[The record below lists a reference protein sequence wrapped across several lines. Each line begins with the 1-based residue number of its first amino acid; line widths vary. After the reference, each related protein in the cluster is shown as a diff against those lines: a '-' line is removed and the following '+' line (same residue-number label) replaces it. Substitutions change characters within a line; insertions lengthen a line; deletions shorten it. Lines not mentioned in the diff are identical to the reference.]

1 MSGDSPPS
9 PSVEVFISYAS
20 HDAAVADA
28 VVEILER
35 HGIACWIAPRDV
47 VPGSLYADEIVGAI
61 NDAKVVVLVLSEHSL
76 ASPHVGKEIERA
88 SSKRRR
94 IISFHIDSA
103 PLTRAFE
110 YFLSESQWIDAGNG
124 GIEAAA
130 AKLVVGVRRH
140 LDPATVN
147 DARHPQP
154 TVSLK
159 RTSVRR
165 RSVVMVG
172 AAAVLAVAF
181 TLVIERI
188 RQSTH
193 EAPLR
198 PAAPAVQ
205 APEIP
210 ATPVIPEKS
219 VAVLPFVDMS
229 ERKDQEYFSDG
240 LSEELID
247 LLAKI
252 PDLRVPARTS
262 SFYFKGRQTTIGEIA
277 KALSVAHVLEGSVRK
292 SGNTLRVTAQLIR
305 VDNGYHVWSQ
315 TFDRKLDDVFK
326 VQDEIAASVVQTLK
340 VTLLSQPLA
349 QPARTRNTT
358 AYNSYL
364 QGRFFASHNNRDA
377 YARAIPLFEQAVR
390 EDPTY
395 ALGWAGL
402 ARVVARSAD
411 HGWIPLASGYDRAR
425 AAAAKSLQLDPN
437 LVEGHAM
444 TAYIKSNYDWDWEGD
459 KKEVDIA
466 LAGDPTNVDALLVRA
481 QLAFALGQTDDA
493 IRTYQEVLVHDP
505 LSTDALRYLA
515 WQLLYAGRLTESETV
530 SRRLIELDPAHGSAL
545 DQLGHIYLAR
555 GDARTALT
563 LIEQESDEYW
573 RTMSLPIVYRA
584 LGREADS
591 VQALRSVEAKYGD
604 QGPYQIAEVHAYRG
618 EVDAA
623 FEWLERAIVERDGGL
638 TWIKVD
644 NLVANLRSDP
654 RYKTILRKMN
664 LPE

>member
-20 HDAAVADA
+20 HDAAVANA

-47 VPGSLYADEIVGAI
+47 VPGSLYADAIVGAI
-61 NDAKVVVLVLSEHSL
+61 NDAKVVVLVLSEQSL

-88 SSKRRR
+88 SSKRRG
-94 IISFHIDSA
+94 IIALHIDSA

-110 YFLSESQWIDAGNG
+110 YFLSESQWIDVGNA
-124 GIEAAA
+124 GIEAAGS
-130 AKLVVGVRRH
+130 KLVLGVRRQ
-140 LDPATVN
+140 LDPATAN
-147 DARHPQP
+147 EAHHPQP
-154 TVSLK
+154 AVNLK
-159 RTSVRR
+159 RTSAWR
-165 RSVVMVG
+165 RSGVIVG
-172 AAAVLAVAF
+172 AAAILAVAF
-181 TLVIERI
+181 TFVVDRI
-188 RQSTH
+188 RLSTH
-193 EAPLR
+193 VAQQKLVAPT
-198 PAAPAVQ
+198 AG
-205 APEIP
+205 APEIL
-210 ATPVIPEKS
+210 ATQVVPEKS

-349 QPARTRNTT
+349 QPVRTRNTT
-358 AYNSYL
+358 AYTSYL

-390 EDPTY
+390 DDPAY

-402 ARVVARSAD
+402 ARVLARSAD
-411 HGWIPLASGYDRAR
+411 HGWIPLTSGYDRAR
-425 AAAAKSLQLDPN
+425 GAAAKSLQLDPN
-437 LVEGHAM
+437 LVEGHAIM
-444 TAYIKSNYDWDWEGD
+444 AYIKGGYDWDWESD

-481 QLAFALGQTDDA
+481 HLECALGQSDA
-493 IRTYQEVLVHDP
+493 AMRTYQEVLGHDP
-505 LSTDALRYLA
+505 LSTDALRYLS
-515 WQLLYAGRLTESETV
+515 WQLLFAGRFAESETV
-530 SRRLIELDPAHGSAL
+530 ARRLIELDPAHGSAL
-545 DQLGHIYLAR
+545 DQLGHVYLAR
-555 GDARTALT
+555 GDPRTALT

-591 VQALRSVEAKYGD
+591 VQALRSAEAKYGD
-604 QGPYQIAEVHAYRG
+604 QGAYQIAEVHAYRG

-623 FEWLERAIVERDGGL
+623 FEWLERAIVERDGGMN
-638 TWIKVD
+638 WIKID
-644 NLVANLRSDP
+644 NLVANLRSDS
-654 RYKTILRKMN
+654 RYKTILRRMN

>member
-1 MSGDSPPS
+1 MSGDPPPS
-9 PSVEVFISYAS
+9 PAVEVFISYAS
-20 HDAAVADA
+20 HDAAVANA

-35 HGIACWIAPRDV
+35 HGITCWIAPRDV

-61 NDAKVVVLVLSEHSL
+61 NDAKAVVLVLSEHSL

-94 IISFHIDSA
+94 IITLHIDSA

-110 YFLSESQWIDAGNG
+110 YFLSESQWVDVGNA

-130 AKLVVGVRRH
+130 AKLVVGVRRQ
-140 LDPATVN
+140 LNPATANEVRHSQPAVN
-147 DARHPQP
+147 
-154 TVSLK
+154 LK
-159 RTSVRR
+159 RTSARR
-165 RSVVMVG
+165 RSVVIVG
-172 AAAVLAVAF
+172 AAVVVAGAF
-181 TLVIERI
+181 TLVIDRV
-188 RQSTH
+188 RLSTH
-193 EAPLR
+193 GAEER
-198 PAAPAVQ
+198 PAAPAVR
-205 APEIP
+205 APEIL
-210 ATPVIPEKS
+210 ATPLVPEKS

-247 LLAKI
+247 MLAKI

-277 KALSVAHVLEGSVRK
+277 KALGVTHVLEGSVRK

-315 TFDRKLDDVFK
+315 TFDRRLDDVFK
-326 VQDEIAASVVQTLK
+326 VQDEIAASVVQILK
-340 VTLLSQPLA
+340 VKLLSQPLA
-349 QPARTRNTT
+349 QPARTRNTA
-358 AYNSYL
+358 AYTSYL

-377 YARAIPLFEQAVR
+377 YAHAIPLFEQAVHD
-390 EDPTY
+390 DPAY

-411 HGWIPLASGYDRAR
+411 HGWIPLAAGYDRAR

-444 TAYIKSNYDWDWEGD
+444 MAYIKSNYDWDWEGD
-459 KKEVDIA
+459 KKEADIA

-481 QLAFALGQTDDA
+481 QLAFALGQSDDA

-515 WQLLYAGRLTESETV
+515 WQLLYAGRLAESETV
-530 SRRLIELDPAHGSAL
+530 ARRLIELDPAHGSVL
-545 DQLGHIYLAR
+545 DQLGHVYLAR
-555 GDARTALT
+555 GDPRTALT

-573 RTMSLPIVYRA
+573 RSMSLPIVYRA

-604 QGPYQIAEVHAYRG
+604 QGAYQIAEVHAYRG